1 MLGMQEDGVHID
13 LELTRTRCSCVRL
26 LLEICVCL
34 DVVASCVLVVCDSVA
49 CLECVSY
56 STVWWLFGGSTN
68 GSLFLLQLLP
78 NAHVRSVLVFYD
90 MAFTCGGFHLR
101 VLLIGVG
108 CGALRR

>member
-1 MLGMQEDGVHID
+1 MLLSGAGAHNSECAIPLRWNV
-13 LELTRTRCSCVRL
+13 LSYATVR
-26 LLEICVCL
+26 
-34 DVVASCVLVVCDSVA
+34 
-49 CLECVSY
+49 
-56 STVWWLFGGSTN
+56 WLFGGSTN